1 LEAEPG
7 QLAPGTAPKT
17 KHQREERV
25 PIVAEP
31 TPKHDRHAVE
41 VTLKNLTKSYGEFLK
56 PLDDISLTIGRGE
69 FLTLL
74 GPSGCGK
81 STTMR
86 CVAGL
91 ETPTSGDILFDDVR
105 INDVPV
111 YRRNVG
117 FVFQNWALFPHL
129 TVAENVAFGLRL
141 RRVPKADRARRIE
154 QSLDTVQMAGYLERK
169 PSQLSGGQQQR
180 VALARALVIEPQM
193 LMFDEPLSNLDAK
206 LRKEMRSELKRL
218 HELLGRTTI
227 YVTHDQEEAL
237 TLSDRIA
244 LLYQGRIQ
252 QIGDPVEIYNRPANA
267 FVAEFM
273 GFENLIPGRVS
284 AVDGASIRVDSGFGP
299 IVVEDADRAPRYSP
313 GDGIQAL
320 VRANTVRLSES
331 DDDTIGDT
339 IGGTIGGTISQFL
352 YYGDTTT
359 YMVSLADG
367 AEPLQCVEQGVPRYH
382 GGESV
387 RVALDPA
394 AMVPV
399 PLEAARV

>member
-1 LEAEPG
+1 M
-7 QLAPGTAPKT
+7 
-17 KHQREERV
+17 
-25 PIVAEP
+25 AEP
-31 TPKHDRHAVE
+31 TPKRDSHAVE
-41 VTLKNLTKSYGEFLK
+41 VTLKNLTKSYGDFLK

-111 YRRNVG
+111 YKRNVG

-141 RRVPKADRARRIE
+141 RRVSKADRLRLIE
-154 QSLDTVQMAGYLERK
+154 ESLETVQMAGFMDRK

-180 VALARALVIEPQM
+180 VALARALVIQPQM

-218 HELLGRTTI
+218 HDLLGRTTI

-244 LLYQGRIQ
+244 LLYKGRIQ
-252 QIGDPVEIYNRPANA
+252 QIGDPIEIYNRPANA

-273 GFENLIPGRVS
+273 GFENLIPGKVS
-284 AVDGASIRVDSGFGP
+284 GIDGSAIRIDSGFGP
-299 IVVEDADRAPRYSP
+299 IVVEDADRAPQYAT

-320 VRANTVRLSES
+320 VRANTVKLSES
-331 DDDTIGDT
+331 SD
-339 IGGTIGGTISQFL
+339 GTIGGTISQFL

-367 AEPLQCVEQGVPRYH
+367 AEPIQCVEQGVPRFH

-399 PLEAARV
+399 PLEAASV